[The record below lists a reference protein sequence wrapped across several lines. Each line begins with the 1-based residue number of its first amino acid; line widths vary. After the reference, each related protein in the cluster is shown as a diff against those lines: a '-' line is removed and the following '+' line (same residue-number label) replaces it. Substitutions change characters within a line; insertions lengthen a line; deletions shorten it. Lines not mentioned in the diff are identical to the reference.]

1 LLWYN
6 VFSVLGCLVGSIV
19 LVREF
24 RRQQLPARWAI
35 GLAAV
40 VFTVSRV
47 GAHLAYSME
56 KGAWSASWEGYL
68 SFSRGGLSLFG
79 GLYLAIAAI
88 LVFAGCIRVPVLQLM
103 DLLAPAAAFSFAVGR
118 LGCLMAGCCRGFA
131 LPVSATLP
139 AWFPGNHCF
148 PAPLLDS
155 IVNLSIGMYLLRVQ
169 PSAAEMGRRAGLFLA
184 LYCLSRFLIEMV
196 RSNQAIWVG
205 LTMAQLLAVPGFFI
219 GLWLVTRRSL
229 IRLAIVACKK

>member
-1 LLWYN
+1 MLWYN

-40 VFTVSRV
+40 VFIVSRV

-56 KGAWSASWEGYL
+56 KGAWSASWESYL

-79 GLYLAIAAI
+79 GLYLAIAAV
-88 LVFAGCIRVPVLQLM
+88 LVFAGCIRVPWLQLM

-131 LPVSATLP
+131 LPVRATFP